1 MATRSLSTL
10 LVGESGRICGF
21 LLPDDLRHRLL
32 EMGLTK
38 GAVCSIVRFAPLGD
52 PLELEVR
59 GYRLS
64 LRKAE
69 AEGVLVETTH
79 P

>member
-1 MATRSLSTL
+1 MMNTRPLCSLS
-10 LVGESGRICGF
+10 VGDSGRIVGF
-21 LLPDDLRHRLL
+21 SLPDDLRQRLL
-32 EMGLTK
+32 ELGMTK
-38 GAVCSIVRFAPLGD
+38 GTLCKLVRFAPLGD
-52 PLELEVR
+52 PLELEIR

-69 AEGVLVETTH
+69 AEGVLIEA

>member
-1 MATRSLSTL
+1 MKPRSLCDL
-10 LVGESGRICGF
+10 AVGDSGRIVGF
-21 LLPDDLRHRLL
+21 DLSDELRQRLL
-32 EMGLTK
+32 ELGMTK
-38 GAVCSIVRFAPLGD
+38 GTPCKVVRFAPLGD

-64 LRKAE
+64 LRRAE
-69 AEGVLVETTH
+69 AEGVLIET

>member
-1 MATRSLSTL
+1 MNPRSLASL
-10 LVGESGRICGF
+10 AEGERGRISGYS
-21 LLPDDLRHRLL
+21 LPADLRQRLQ

-38 GAVCSIVRFAPLGD
+38 GMTCTLVRFAPLGD

-69 AEGVLVETTH
+69 AEGVLIET

>member
-1 MATRSLSTL
+1 MKSRSLCGL
-10 LVGESGRICGF
+10 EVGDSGKIVGF
-21 LLPDDLRHRLL
+21 DLPDDLHQRLL
-32 EMGLTK
+32 ELGLTK
-38 GAVCSIVRFAPLGD
+38 GTLCKLVRFAPLGD

-69 AEGVLVETTH
+69 AKGVLIET

>member
-1 MATRSLSTL
+1 MNPRSLASL
-10 LVGESGRICGF
+10 AVGDSGRISGF
-21 LLPDDLRHRLL
+21 GLPAGLRQRLL

-38 GAVCSIVRFAPLGD
+38 GSLCKLVRFAPLGD
-52 PLELEVR
+52 PLEVEIR

-69 AEGVLVETTH
+69 AEGVLIEA

>member
-1 MATRSLSTL
+1 MKSRPLGSLA
-10 LVGESGRICGF
+10 VGESGRIVGF
-21 LLPDDLRHRLL
+21 TLPDDLRQRLL
-32 EMGLTK
+32 ELGLTK
-38 GAVCSIVRFAPLGD
+38 GTLCKVVRFAPLGD
-52 PLELEVR
+52 PLELEIR

-69 AEGVLVETTH
+69 AEGVLIEA

>member
-1 MATRSLSTL
+1 MNPRSLSGL
-10 LVGESGRICGF
+10 AVGDTGRIIGF
-21 LLPDDLRHRLL
+21 RLPDDLRQRFL
-32 EMGLTK
+32 ELGLTK
-38 GAVCSIVRFAPLGD
+38 GTRCKVVRFAPLGD
-52 PLELEVR
+52 PIEVEVR

-69 AEGVLVETTH
+69 AEGVLIEA

>member
-1 MATRSLSTL
+1 MKPRSLCGL
-10 LVGESGRICGF
+10 AVGDSGRIVGF
-21 LLPDDLRHRLL
+21 ALPDDLRQHLL
-32 EMGLTK
+32 ELGLTK
-38 GAVCSIVRFAPLGD
+38 GTLCTLVRFAPLGD

-69 AEGVLVETTH
+69 AEGVLIETA
-79 P
+79 

>member
-1 MATRSLSTL
+1 MKTLSLAN
-10 LVGESGRICGF
+10 LVPGESGRITGIT
-21 LLPDDLRHRLL
+21 LPSDLRQRLL

-38 GAVCSIVRFAPLGD
+38 GVVCRLIRFAPLGD

-69 AEGVLVETTH
+69 AEGVLIETT
-79 P
+79 

>member
-1 MATRSLSTL
+1 MNPRSLSGL
-10 LVGESGRICGF
+10 AVGDGGRIVGF
-21 LLPDDLRHRLL
+21 TLADDLRQRLL
-32 EMGLTK
+32 ELGLTK
-38 GAVCSIVRFAPLGD
+38 GTRCKVVRFAPLGD
-52 PLELEVR
+52 PIEVEVR

-69 AEGVLVETTH
+69 AEGVLIEA

>member
-1 MATRSLSTL
+1 MKPRSLCCL
-10 LVGESGRICGF
+10 EVGASGRIVGF
-21 LLPDDLRHRLL
+21 ALQDDLRQRLL
-32 EMGLTK
+32 ELGLTK
-38 GAVCSIVRFAPLGD
+38 GTLCTLVRFAPLGD

-69 AEGVLVETTH
+69 AEGVLIEA

>member
-1 MATRSLSTL
+1 MNLSSLASL
-10 LVGESGRICGF
+10 KVGDRGRICGF
-21 LLPDDLRHRLL
+21 DLPPELRQRLQ

-38 GAVCSIVRFAPLGD
+38 GAICTLVRFAPLGD
-52 PLELEVR
+52 PLELQVR

-69 AEGVLVETTH
+69 AEGVLIES